1 MDNEIDLSNNE
12 GISDEEVNSLQLNLD
27 DEFAQIDDTETPI

>member
-12 GISDEEVNSLQLNLD
+12 GISDEEANSLQLNLD